1 MTNPILVVGSG
12 NAENILT
19 LKGDIVLGNKHS
31 VEIHELL
38 GGSGVNF
45 SLRLLSAGIGVLP
58 ILTIGNDRLGEDIR
72 QQLCAIAAQNK
83 VQPVVT
89 EFLNSAHTQR
99 FFDPRITTPSSTV
112 IVNGTRRTIFSQ
124 RVNGIEHFIDHLKQ
138 RIRDVE
144 TLLEGYPSA
153 VMIGH
158 LHSDGL
164 DSNPKDHGRCTKA
177 IIDAFQ
183 GKSLIY
189 ANLGNSQLQLGY
201 EFWEHS
207 FQHIDILQLNIAE
220 AKQFF
225 TRANEPRK
233 ALLDILE
240 MLLANRMTAV
250 ITIERFGAIGIHKD
264 NTKALVLAWPLIE
277 INDIIDTTGAGDAFA
292 AGMVS
297 RLAGDTK
304 FSFQDF
310 LEAME
315 RASFWSAYACTTLGG
330 SGNCP
335 DKRELEQFYQ
345 ENSAIGKKTVETRD
359 KRSAEEFIKLIDVI
373 ITKGTAGF

>member
-1 MTNPILVVGSG
+1 MTAWTAIR
-12 NAENILT
+12 
-19 LKGDIVLGNKHS
+19 
-31 VEIHELL
+31 EIP
-38 GGSGVNF
+38 GG
-45 SLRLLSAGIGVLP
+45 
-58 ILTIGNDRLGEDIR
+58 
-72 QQLCAIAAQNK
+72 
-83 VQPVVT
+83 
-89 EFLNSAHTQR
+89 
-99 FFDPRITTPSSTV
+99 
-112 IVNGTRRTIFSQ
+112 
-124 RVNGIEHFIDHLKQ
+124 
-138 RIRDVE
+138 
-144 TLLEGYPSA
+144 
-153 VMIGH
+153 
-158 LHSDGL
+158 
-164 DSNPKDHGRCTKA
+164 CTKA
-177 IIDAFQ
+177 IIDTYQ

-207 FQHIDILQLNIAE
+207 FRHIDILQLNIAE

-225 TRANEPRK
+225 TRADEPSK
-233 ALLDILE
+233 ALLDILD
-240 MLLANRMTAV
+240 LLLKNRITAV

-264 NTKALVLAWPLIE
+264 NTNALVLAWPLIE

-297 RLAGDTK
+297 RLAGNTK
-304 FSFQDF
+304 VGFQDF

-335 DKRELEQFYQ
+335 GKRELEEFYRGDF
-345 ENSAIGKKTVETRD
+345 AIGKKTVETKD

>member
-1 MTNPILVVGSG
+1 MMNPILVVGSG

-19 LKGDIVLGNKHS
+19 LKGEIVLGNKHS
-31 VEIHELL
+31 VKAHQLL

-58 ILTIGNDRLGEDIR
+58 ILTVGHDRLGEDIR
-72 QQLCAIAAQNK
+72 QELYAVATRNN
-83 VQPVVT
+83 VQHVVI
-89 EFLNSAHTQR
+89 EFLDSAHPEH

-112 IVNGTRRTIFSQ
+112 IVNGTRRTIFSEK
-124 RVNGIEHFIDHLKQ
+124 VNGVENFSNHLTH
-138 RIRDVE
+138 RIHDVE
-144 TLLEGYPSA
+144 TLLEGSPSA

-158 LHSDGL
+158 LHSDSL
-164 DSNPKDHGRCTKA
+164 DSNSKDPGRCTKT

-207 FQHIDILQLNIAE
+207 FRHIDILQLNIAE

-225 TRANEPRK
+225 SGTSESSKTLP
-233 ALLDILE
+233 DILD
-240 MLLANRMTAV
+240 LLLKNRMSAV

-264 NTKALVLAWPLIE
+264 NTNALVLAWPLIE

-297 RLAGDTK
+297 RLAGNTK
-304 FSFQDF
+304 VSFHDF

-330 SGNCP
+330 SGECP
-335 DKRELEQFYQ
+335 GKHELEEFYRRY
-345 ENSAIGKKTVETRD
+345 SAIRKKTVETRD
-359 KRSAEEFIKLIDVI
+359 KYSAEEFIKLIDVI
-373 ITKGTAGF
+373 ITKGTVGF